1 MDEIENLLREFGLT
15 EYEIR
20 AYINLLK
27 LREATA
33 EQISEIGNIPL
44 PRVYDTL
51 VELQKKGFVLIS
63 KGRPKRFKFVSPQKA
78 LNELIESREK
88 QFDKSIKNLKELAKN
103 TTNLISKIQPTEK
116 KEEGKKYEVWS
127 IEKRKNIVK
136 ILDEQ
141 KELAK
146 KEILIFSGDLSW
158 INETMKI
165 IKKAIKNDVEIRAIA
180 HEPENEIWSKNIEL
194 ARKLGINIKTGYK
207 GLMRGHI
214 IDNKIVSIATKQSSK
229 GVNVA
234 GDGLP
239 GSDSINQY
247 ELMTSDNPVL
257 VKSLKENF
265 EFWWNKL
272 K

>member
-1 MDEIENLLREFGLT
+1 MEEIENLLREFGLT

-27 LREATA
+27 LREANA
-33 EQISEIGNIPL
+33 EQLSEIGNIPL

-63 KGRPKRFKFVSPQKA
+63 KGRPKRFKFVSPRKA
-78 LNELIESREK
+78 LNELIESRKK
-88 QFDKSIKNLKELAKN
+88 QFDKDVKQLNEMAKN
-103 TTNLISKIQPTEK
+103 ATNLISKIQPAET

-127 IEKRKNIVK
+127 IERRKNITK

-141 KELAK
+141 KEMAK

-158 INETMKI
+158 INETIKI
-165 IKKAIKNDVEIRAIA
+165 IKHAIKNGVKIKAIA
-180 HEPENEIWSKNIEL
+180 HEPENEIWTKNVEL
-194 ARKLGINIKTGYK
+194 ARKLGIDIKTGYK

-214 IDNKIVSIATKQSSK
+214 IDNKIISIAIKQTSK
-229 GVNVA
+229 GVNIA
-234 GDGLP
+234 GDGMP
-239 GSDSINQY
+239 GSDNINQY

-257 VKSLKENF
+257 VKSLRENF
-265 EFWWNKL
+265 EFWWDKL